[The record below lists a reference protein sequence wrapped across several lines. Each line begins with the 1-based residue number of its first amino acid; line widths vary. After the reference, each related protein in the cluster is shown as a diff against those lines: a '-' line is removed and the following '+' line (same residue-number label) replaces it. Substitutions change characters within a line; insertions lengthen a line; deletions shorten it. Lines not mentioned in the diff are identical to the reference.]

1 MLDQLGDDMMFTCP
15 DIDDRWRRIVRWFAA
30 GAAALFC
37 GAIWAVA
44 AMAQNQPASCG
55 GTVGGTAAPIVF
67 AHPPT
72 QYITISNPN
81 ASATLWVSP
90 VGTAVVNGGGT
101 IGLTA
106 AGATIT
112 LQAMPT
118 LSIIASTST
127 TPYTCF
133 YR

>member
-1 MLDQLGDDMMFTCP
+1 MNFSDGEDPL
-15 DIDDRWRRIVRWFAA
+15 
-30 GAAALFC
+30 AAAR
-37 GAIWAVA
+37 GIITGVIITGVA
-44 AMAQNQPASCG
+44 TLLMLIAFVASAMAQNQPSNCG
-55 GTVGGTAAPIVF
+55 DTVGGTAAPIVF

-106 AGATIT
+106 AGATVT
-112 LQAMPT
+112 LAAMPT
-118 LSIIASTST
+118 LSIIASAST